1 MPGMAAEVASFC
13 LTCFSEQSSEKSVSS
28 ISEFSPSERVE
39 VAGGRN
45 CSERDFFPR
54 PPDVGE
60 TVARFNFLRCLGL
73 GAEAAVGT

>member
-1 MPGMAAEVASFC
+1 MAAEVASFSLSC
-13 LTCFSEQSSEKSVSS
+13 ISKQSSEKSVSS

-39 VAGGRN
+39 VAGGSV
-45 CSERDFFPR
+45 CSERYFFPPR
-54 PPDVGE
+54 LPDVGE